1 MLKTDQYYELDQ
13 DIIDKF
19 KDIEK
24 EFALSLDFKYVFQ
37 ANTKQKCLILIKK
50 LPDNLAVLLKSELIV
65 TVNEKYF
72 DLMDDEIIQILFE
85 QEIDKIHP
93 NMEKGTIKLVQ
104 PSLKT
109 TSGMVKKYTYEG
121 IERAYETEKLLV
133 ESKNEE
139 E

>member
-24 EFALSLDFKYVFQ
+24 DFALALDFNYVFQ
-37 ANTKQKCLILIKK
+37 ANTKQKCLITVKK
-50 LPDNLAVLLKSELIV
+50 VPDNLAVLIKSELLV
-65 TVNEKYF
+65 TINEKFF
-72 DLMDDEIIQILFE
+72 DSMDDEIIRILFE
-85 QEIDKIHP
+85 SEIDKIHP

-109 TSGMVKKYTYEG
+109 TSGMVKKHTYGG
-121 IERAYETEKLLV
+121 IERAYETERLLV
-133 ESKNEE
+133 ESKDEDQ
-139 E
+139 